1 MEVPSVNSLFYH
13 YVSFVLAV
21 LLSGALVLTI
31 MDNGQGMS
39 RERIEAVLNSSSA
52 EGLRST
58 GLASAAAR
66 LKMYFGAAYGLDI
79 DSEPG
84 VGTRIAVRLPKMKTN
99 EEWEEKTR

>member
-1 MEVPSVNSLFYH
+1 M
-13 YVSFVLAV
+13 
-21 LLSGALVLTI
+21 
-31 MDNGQGMS
+31 
-39 RERIEAVLNSSSA
+39 
-52 EGLRST
+52 RST